1 MMRGKIGARYGWD
14 FKYIIIPSLRAV
26 HHKEFKDTKTIF
38 KKNRPLMAG
47 NICYLCPQRKM
58 CDIVIRAGTPRVEVC
73 YASHHFLKIK
83 PLDPCILQAADVPNR
98 NS

>member
-47 NICYLCPQRKM
+47 NIRYSCSLARDNNNCNISMICQTIEITK
-58 CDIVIRAGTPRVEVC
+58 C
-73 YASHHFLKIK
+73 H
-83 PLDPCILQAADVPNR
+83 
-98 NS
+98 